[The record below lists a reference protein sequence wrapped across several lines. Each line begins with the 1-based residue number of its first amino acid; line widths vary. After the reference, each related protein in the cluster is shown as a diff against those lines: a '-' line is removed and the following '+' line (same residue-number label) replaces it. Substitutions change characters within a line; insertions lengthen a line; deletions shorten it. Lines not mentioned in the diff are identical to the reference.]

1 MRGLRRLRFGLTF
14 AIAGCFVAARCQAAT
29 AADHT
34 QPSVVYILSD
44 DVGWG
49 DLSCH
54 GGSVPTPAIDELFDA
69 GIELTTFMSWCVCS
83 PTRAML
89 LTGRHPFRV
98 GSGPRVG
105 GELPAA
111 ETTITEVFRDAGYR
125 TGIFGKWHNGDEP
138 DTPAYR
144 AAFAEAWKN
153 FPRKKPR
160 FGLGV
165 NAHGFDEAWVYYGGG
180 GDFFTRRN
188 LRNLGPVT
196 WWHNRDLRPDDTG
209 YTEDLII
216 DRACEFIR
224 ASAAKPFFCYVPFH
238 LVHEPLQAK
247 EEDLAAVDP
256 AITDPNE
263 RAYAAM
269 LRAMDT
275 NVARLLATLDETGRR
290 DDTIVLFT
298 SDNGA
303 APWGNNRPLRGGK
316 HSLYD
321 GGVRMPTVIHWPAG
335 GLEHR
340 SWNGLCSSLDMLP
353 TLASLAGVSVPNDL
367 TLDGKDVS
375 AALRSGGATPVES
388 MYWAWHGT
396 DAIRTQRWKLHR
408 AAARVDLY
416 DMAADPAESTN
427 VAANHADVVADLTTR
442 MDAWAT
448 SLAVALSHKPPQLD
462 GEAAPAGD
470 VLEITVTVTPESKP
484 GDLLVVPFAT
494 LAGDIVATDHL
505 VVDIETMPGSLDS
518 GYFISPLEY
527 VRDTVHPVFRKGD
540 GIDQFGREQAA
551 GPPIRGGPGTWEHRV
566 VGLSSLAPNIQ
577 LGLAAVFRGG
587 TPGTFT
593 IRIDNAVVRH
603 TDGSTSPVWTDAS
616 HTQARPIRDTV
627 AFTNV
632 TVRTVSSHADVKAE
646 R

>member
-1 MRGLRRLRFGLTF
+1 MRGLRRLTVGLTF
-14 AIAGCFVAARCQAAT
+14 AIAGFAAAAHPQGSEGD
-29 AADHT
+29 AAAG
-34 QPSVVYILSD
+34 PRPNVVYILAD

-54 GGSVPTPAIDELFDA
+54 GGSVPTPAIDQLFDA
-69 GIELTTFMSWCVCS
+69 GIELTACMSWCVCS

-89 LTGRHPFRV
+89 LTGRHPIRV
-98 GSGPRVG
+98 STGPRVG
-105 GELPAA
+105 GELPAD
-111 ETTITEVFRDAGYR
+111 ETTIAEVFRDAGYR

-188 LRNLGPVT
+188 LRDIGPVT
-196 WWHNRDLRPDDTG
+196 WWHNRELRPDDTG
-209 YTEDLII
+209 YTEDLIV

-224 ASAAKPFFCYVPFH
+224 ASDGKPFFCYVPFH

-247 EEDLAAVDP
+247 EEDMAAVDP
-256 AITDPNE
+256 AITDPTK

-269 LRAMDT
+269 LHAMDK
-275 NVARLLATLDETGRR
+275 NVARLLATLNETGLR
-290 DDTIVLFT
+290 DDTIVVFT

-303 APWGNNRPLRGGK
+303 TPRGNNHPLRGGK

-321 GGVRMPTVIHWPAG
+321 GGVRAATVIHWPAG
-335 GLEHR
+335 GLQGPE
-340 SWNGLCSSLDMLP
+340 WNGLCSSLDMLP
-353 TLASLAGVSVPNDL
+353 TLASLAGVPVPGDL
-367 TLDGKDVS
+367 KLDGKDVS
-375 AALRSGGATPVES
+375 TSLRSGGATPVES
-388 MYWAWHGT
+388 MYWVWHGT

-408 AAARVDLY
+408 TATRVDLY
-416 DMAADPAESTN
+416 DMDTDPAESTN
-427 VAANHADVVADLTTR
+427 VAAAHTDVVADLTAR

-448 SLAVALSHKPPQLD
+448 SLAVALTHKPPRLD

-494 LAGDIVATDHL
+494 FEGDIFATDL
-505 VVDIETMPGSLDS
+505 LAVDVTTMPGSLVS
-518 GYFISPLEY
+518 GFFISPLEY
-527 VRDTVHPVFRKGD
+527 VRDTVHPAFRKGD

-551 GPPIRGGPGTWEHRV
+551 GPAIRGGPGTWEHRIA
-566 VGLSSLAPNIQ
+566 GLSSLAPNIQ
-577 LGLAAVFRGG
+577 LGLAAAFRGG
-587 TPGTFT
+587 KPGTFT
-593 IRIDNAVVRH
+593 IRIDNVSIRH
-603 TDGSTSPVWTDAS
+603 LDGSTSPIWTDAS
-616 HTQARPIRDTV
+616 HTQARPIRDTA
-627 AFTNV
+627 AFTDV
-632 TVRTVSSHADVKAE
+632 KVRTVSPHAP
-646 R
+646 RSR